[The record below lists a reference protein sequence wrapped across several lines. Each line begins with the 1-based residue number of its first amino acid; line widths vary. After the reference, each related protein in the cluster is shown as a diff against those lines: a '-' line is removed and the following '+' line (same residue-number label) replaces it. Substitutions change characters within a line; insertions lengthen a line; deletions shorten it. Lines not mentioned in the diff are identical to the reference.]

1 MKRIYFLAPDH
12 DSAHAIVN
20 ELITNGIDETHISV
34 IAKRDK
40 PLKDLPEAT
49 KLEKSDWVPALQ
61 RGVAIGGS
69 IGLFAGMAALAF
81 QPAGLIIGGGALL
94 LGSTVGGAT
103 FGAWASSLI
112 GISTPNTQLE
122 KFEDAVANGQILMLV
137 DVPKQRIEEIQ
148 TSIRKHHPEADFE
161 GVEPTVKVLPQKE
174 KI

>member
-1 MKRIYFLAPDH
+1 MKRIYFLAPDQ
-12 DSAHAIVN
+12 DCVHAIID
-20 ELITNGIDETHISV
+20 ELQTCGIDEQS
-34 IAKRDK
+34 IAVLAKQEQ
-40 PLKDLPEAT
+40 PLEDLPEAT
-49 KLEKSDWVPALQ
+49 QLEKSDLIPALQ

-69 IGLFAGMAALAF
+69 LGLFAGMAALAF

-112 GISTPNTQLE
+112 GVSTPNTQLE

-161 GVEPTVKVLPQKE
+161 GVEPTIKVIPQKE
-174 KI
+174 